1 VLVRRFLV
9 HVSFC
14 TGRTTAANPATFLAL
29 VEFGVSACE
38 YVVPPVAISAE
49 INAVMLEAVPPR
61 PVPSKRS
68 ICATNRKER
77 CRGIAG
83 VAGCGRFN
91 SRRP

>member
-1 VLVRRFLV
+1 VLVGWLLA
-9 HVSFC
+9 HISFRAE
-14 TGRTTAANPATFLAL
+14 RTTGANPATFLAL
-29 VEFGVSACE
+29 IEFGVSACE

-49 INAVMLEAVPPR
+49 IDAVMLEAVPPR
-61 PVPSKRS
+61 PVPSKLS

-77 CRGIAG
+77 CRCITG